1 MHLSDE
7 ARKAA
12 KENYQEKL
20 GIITRRRFMVDIP
33 AAVAAGAVGL
43 GGAYFQYK
51 KIDDPLRVAIIGT
64 GDEGNVLIGAINPDF
79 IDVVALADIRPS
91 SIHRAIHGDWPS
103 EKMQPAR
110 PGLINVYGKKKGWK
124 TEEDVRKDVKIYTNG
139 WDEVLDD
146 ENVEAVIIALPLWLH
161 RDAAIDA
168 MLKGKHVLTEKLMAH
183 SVAECKEMARVAEL
197 TGKLLATG
205 HQRHYSVLYAN
216 AVATLRQGII
226 GDIHHIR
233 AQWHRQNDS
242 WRPPLPVT
250 TTEAEFREGRSRIE
264 REIKQIEAALKD
276 GSLPKEEG
284 EKKLAEARQRRVR
297 FLDEQA
303 LISKWISVNNRVK
316 DSKITGAARAG
327 WVKCLEQ
334 LDKLIEDAKVDAEAF
349 GYEPHVVKESGYQCS
364 PLEELIRWRLWNRT
378 GGGLMAELGSHQLD
392 AAGIF
397 IASQFKE
404 GSKVEP
410 LSVTG
415 VGGRHLYEANRD
427 IDDHVYCMFEYPAK
441 GYYED
446 DDPSKPIKDENKKV
460 VVTYSSING
469 NGFGNYGEIVMG
481 TDGTLILEG
490 EKETMLV
497 GGKSASALAMAADAT
512 VDSYE
517 TGGGTAV
524 AAAVPTEDVSRGYTE
539 EMEHWAWCIRNNMP
553 SETLHCHPKV
563 AMADA
568 IIALVSNMAME
579 RQERIEFKKEWFD
592 PASDE
597 TPEGVVPKQASQ
609 VQLSG
614 RGRPREMA

>member
-1 MHLSDE
+1 MHLSE
-7 ARKAA
+7 EERKAA
-12 KENYQEKL
+12 KENYREKL

-33 AAVAAGAVGL
+33 AAVVAGAAGL

-51 KIDDPLRVAIIGT
+51 RIENPLRVGIIGT
-64 GDEGNVLIGAINPDF
+64 GDEGNVLIGALNPNF
-79 IDVVALADIRPS
+79 IDVVALCDIRPS
-91 SIHRAIHGDWPS
+91 SIHRAIHGDWPEDRMVS
-103 EKMQPAR
+103 AR
-110 PGLINVYGKKKGWK
+110 PGLINVYGKTKGWK
-124 TEEDVRKDVKIYTNG
+124 TEEDVREHVKIYTNG
-139 WDEVLDD
+139 YDELLDD

-216 AVATLRQGII
+216 AVSTLRQGII

-233 AQWHRQNDS
+233 AQWHRAADS
-242 WRPPLPVT
+242 WRPAMPIAT
-250 TTEAEFREGRSRIE
+250 NEAEFREGRKQIE
-264 REIKQIEAALKD
+264 EKIKQIEGQLKD
-276 GSLPKEEG
+276 GSLSGTEG
-284 EKKLAEARQRRVR
+284 EAKLAAAKQRLSQ
-297 FLDEQA
+297 FLDEQG

-316 DSKITGAARAG
+316 DPKIKGADRAG
-327 WVKCLEQ
+327 WVKCLAQ
-334 LDKLIEDAKVDAEAF
+334 LDKTIEDAKVDAVAY
-349 GYEPHVVKESGYQCS
+349 GYEPHIVEESGYKCS

-392 AAGIF
+392 ASGIF

-404 GSKVEP
+404 GTKVQP

-427 IDDHVYCMFEYPAK
+427 IDDHVYCTFEYPGK

-446 DDPSKPIKDENKKV
+446 DDPSKPVKDPNKKV

-490 EKETMLV
+490 EKETMLI
-497 GGKSASALAMAADAT
+497 GGKSATALAMAADAT

-524 AAAVPTEDVSRGYTE
+524 AAEVPNEDVSRGYTE
-539 EMEHWAWCIRNNMP
+539 EIEHWAWCIRNEMP
-553 SETLHCHPKV
+553 AETLHCYPKI

-568 IIALVSNMAME
+568 IIALVSNMAMA
-579 RQERIEFKKEWFD
+579 RQERIEFKPEWFE
-592 PASDE
+592 PESPE
-597 TPEGVVPKQASQ
+597 TPEGITPKEASQ
-609 VQLSG
+609 IKLSG
-614 RGRPREMA
+614 RGRPQEMA

>member
-1 MHLSDE
+1 MQLNDE
-7 ARKAA
+7 QRKAA
-12 KENYQEKL
+12 KENYHEAL
-20 GIITRRRFMVDIP
+20 RVTRRRFMADLP
-33 AAVAAGAVGL
+33 LAVAAGAAGL
-43 GGAYFQYK
+43 GGAYYQYQ
-51 KIDDPLRVAIIGT
+51 KIEQPLKVGIIGT
-64 GDEGNVLIGAINPDF
+64 GDEGNVLIGALNPDF
-79 IDVVALADIRPS
+79 IDVVAIADIRPS

-110 PGLINVYGKKKGWK
+110 PGLINVYGEKKGWK

-139 WDEVLDD
+139 WDELLDNPD
-146 ENVEAVIIALPLWLH
+146 IEGVIIALPLWLH
-161 RDAAIDA
+161 RDAANDA

-183 SVAECKEMARVAEL
+183 SVAECKEMARLAEEKGL
-197 TGKLLATG
+197 LLATG

-216 AVATLRQGII
+216 AVATIRQGII

-242 WRPPLPVT
+242 WRPPVPEVSFSESDFASGKAAL
-250 TTEAEFREGRSRIE
+250 ES
-264 REIKQIEAALKD
+264 EIKSIQAELRD
-276 GSLPKEEG
+276 NPSTENQ
-284 EKKLAEARQRRVR
+284 KKLEDARARFAQ
-297 FLDEQA
+297 FLDEHA
-303 LISKWISVNNRVK
+303 LISKWISVRNKAK
-316 DSKITGAARAG
+316 DPKITGATHEG
-327 WVKCLEQ
+327 WVSCLAQ
-334 LDKLIEDAKVDAEAF
+334 LDKLIEDAKINAAAY
-349 GYEPHVVKESGYQCS
+349 GYQPHVVEESDYKCS

-392 AAGIF
+392 ASGIF

-404 GSKVEP
+404 GIKVHP

-427 IDDHVYCMFEYPAK
+427 IDDHVYCLFEYPGK
-441 GYYED
+441 GYYKD
-446 DDPSKPIKDENKKV
+446 NDPTKGINDENKKV

-490 EKETMLV
+490 EKETLLV
-497 GGKSASALAMAADAT
+497 GGKSATALAMAADAT

-524 AAAVPTEDVSRGYTE
+524 AAEVPTEDVSRGYTE
-539 EMEHWAWCIRNNMP
+539 EIEHWAWCIRNEKDP
-553 SETLHCHPKV
+553 SVLHCPPKV

-579 RQERIEFKKEWFD
+579 KQQRIEFKKEWFD
-592 PASDE
+592 PKNDE
-597 TPEGVVPKQASQ
+597 TPEGKVPRKAEEIK
-609 VQLSG
+609 LSG
-614 RGRPREMA
+614 RGRPQGMA